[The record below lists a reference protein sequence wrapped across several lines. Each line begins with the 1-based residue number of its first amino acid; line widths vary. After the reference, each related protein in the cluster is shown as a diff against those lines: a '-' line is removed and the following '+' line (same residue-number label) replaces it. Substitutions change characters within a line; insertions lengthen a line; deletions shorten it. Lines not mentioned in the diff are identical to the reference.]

1 MMQSIAIHWQ
11 ITAFLERVGSLG
23 IMLFAGLSL
32 ILILCFNIIMFF
44 FSHPQNSS
52 VLKKK
57 MSFSPSPLTQIH
69 SNDYFPLSQLS

>member
-1 MMQSIAIHWQ
+1 MMQTIAFHGQ
-11 ITAFLERVGSLG
+11 IIAFLESVGSLG

-32 ILILCFNIIMFF
+32 ILILCFNIIISFF
-44 FSHPQNSS
+44 FKSPEFICPE
-52 VLKKK
+52 K